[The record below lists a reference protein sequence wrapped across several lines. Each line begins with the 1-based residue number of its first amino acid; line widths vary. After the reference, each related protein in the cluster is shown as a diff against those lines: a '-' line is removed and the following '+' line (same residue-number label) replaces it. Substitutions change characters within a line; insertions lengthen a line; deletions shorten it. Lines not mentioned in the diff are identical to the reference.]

1 MERKALLII
10 IAVWTIL
17 SCEREEIAI
26 KDFDGNIY
34 HTVKI
39 GSQTWMVENLKV
51 THYNDGSP
59 ILNISNINDWVS
71 NDSVGGYCW
80 YNNDLATNKEPYGAL
95 YNFAAINSDK
105 LCPKGWHIPDNNEWQ
120 TLIDYLGGDSISAPE
135 LKESGTLHWRAGNGS
150 NNSGFTALPGGYRW
164 VDFYNL
170 TYAGYYWSSSSTA
183 MFDWC
188 FSIYIKAEISSF
200 SEGNGLSVRCIKD

>member
-17 SCEREEIAI
+17 SCEREAIAI

-95 YNFAAINSDK
+95 YNSAAINSDK
-105 LCPKGWHIPDNNEWQ
+105 LCPKGWHIPDNNAWQ
-120 TLIDYLGGDSISAPE
+120 TL
-135 LKESGTLHWRAGNGS
+135 
-150 NNSGFTALPGGYRW
+150 
-164 VDFYNL
+164 
-170 TYAGYYWSSSSTA
+170 
-183 MFDWC
+183 
-188 FSIYIKAEISSF
+188 
-200 SEGNGLSVRCIKD
+200 